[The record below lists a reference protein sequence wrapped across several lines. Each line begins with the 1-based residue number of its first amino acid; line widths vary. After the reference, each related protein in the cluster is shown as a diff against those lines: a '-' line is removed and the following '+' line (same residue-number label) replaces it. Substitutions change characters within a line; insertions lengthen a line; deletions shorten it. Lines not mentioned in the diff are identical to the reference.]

1 MPDPIAFPYITP
13 SSRVY
18 SPGEYPSEDFVSQN
32 GSTTHVRYGNR
43 RSGSRLSL
51 GFQNIT
57 DDEAYQILQC
67 YKRVQENWHYVR
79 FNRGDDG
86 DGGKGGA
93 WEGVQPYI
101 DIEND
106 PNRERKLITHW
117 YQENF
122 PDASGT
128 YWRFASPPTV
138 TSTFPNRCTVQ
149 CEFVSYL
156 DA

>member
-1 MPDPIAFPYITP
+1 MPDPIEFPSITP

-18 SPGEYPSEDFVSQN
+18 SPGEYPSEEFVSQN

-51 GFQNIT
+51 GFQNISDT
-57 DDEAYQILQC
+57 DAYRILQC
-67 YKRVQENWHYVR
+67 YKRVQENWHYVQ
-79 FNRGDDG
+79 FGKGGDG
-86 DGGKGGA
+86 DGGAGGA
-93 WEGVQPYI
+93 WEGVQISQP
-101 DIEND
+101 DSSKRGLVTN
-106 PNRERKLITHW
+106 W

-122 PDASGT
+122 VDASGN
-128 YWRFASPPTV
+128 YWRFASPPRV
-138 TSTFPNRCTVQ
+138 TSTFPDRCTVQ